1 MGQILYAAR
10 RYAEARRAIQRT
22 LEVSPDFFA
31 ARELLGLVYLQEHKY
46 AESITE
52 LQEAATISSREDT
65 VMAALGYSYA
75 VSGRKGDSQDILN
88 GLKEQSSRRYVSPY
102 LIALICVG
110 LGQKGE
116 ALEWLEKAYKQRDS
130 ELPWIGVEPILD
142 PVRLDTRFRDLL
154 RRLNLPT

>member
-1 MGQILYAAR
+1 
-10 RYAEARRAIQRT
+10 
-22 LEVSPDFFA
+22 
-31 ARELLGLVYLQEHKY
+31 
-46 AESITE
+46 
-52 LQEAATISSREDT
+52 
-65 VMAALGYSYA
+65 MAALGYAYA

-88 GLKEQSSRRYVSPY
+88 GLKEQWSRRYVSPY

-116 ALEWLEKAYKQRDS
+116 ALEWLEEAYKQRDS

-142 PVRLDTRFRDLL
+142 PVRLDARFRDLL